1 MELSS
6 ENFNGYNSVGN
17 RIEALKALTKL
28 LLHEVESL
36 EEISPSKIVKK
47 EDFKINLPDK
57 VQRYE
62 TDLICNALISV
73 NGNQSKAAKIL
84 GVKNTTLHAKIKR
97 YDIDSI
103 SVAGQH
109 TSANTLEKAV

>member
-1 MELSS
+1 MELSL

-36 EEISPSKIVKK
+36 EGMSPAKTIKK

-84 GVKNTTLHAKIKR
+84 GLKNTTLHAKIKR

-103 SVAGQH
+103 SVSGQ
-109 TSANTLEKAV
+109 TSSEKSV

>member
-1 MELSS
+1 MGLIL
-6 ENFNGYNSVGN
+6 ENYNGQNSIGN

-36 EEISPSKIVKK
+36 EEISPSKNISK
-47 EDFKINLPDK
+47 EGLEINLPDK

-62 TDLICNALISV
+62 TDLICNALLSV

-103 SVAGQH
+103 NVVGQMLPEK
-109 TSANTLEKAV
+109 SLEKAA